1 MLKTLI
7 FVPNNKDANTLRLN
21 CLKIRLGLLKV
32 GEVPLKLGLESL
44 GATMCTI
51 GIFKIII

>member
-51 GIFKIII
+51 GIF